1 MNQATTQSMASHP
14 EAKTARRWLALS
26 VGSLVLAGVLSLLL
40 VIGRMPPFDRWVT
53 DPLFFRRCLVVHVD
67 LALVVWF
74 YAFIGAL
81 LSALARPGTS
91 SRVSRFAPLI
101 STCGVAFMV
110 VGAGGSGAEPVLA
123 NYVPMIDD
131 AAFEAGIVTFAIGVV
146 FGLLDARLLPPS
158 TPPDGAHFPLPDAAE
173 PGLRAAA
180 IAILIAAITFAA
192 SWLGA
197 PRGLTKEAVFELA
210 NWGGG
215 HVLQLASTCAMLSV
229 WIVLVSGVLGRAAIG
244 RRAASALFAALVL
257 PWLSA
262 PLLAARGIQDIP
274 ARGAFTRLMEWAIFP
289 AVVVLL
295 ALLLR
300 AVWRSL
306 LEGTLPR
313 RDPRLLGFGVSA
325 SLTVLGFVL
334 GALVRG
340 SNTTVP
346 AHYHAS
352 IGAVTAAFMTVSY
365 PMLARLGHPLTRPRL
380 LRVARWQ
387 PLLYGVGQMVFACGF
402 ALAGSHGMARKVY
415 GAEQHGRDFAET
427 VGLVVMGAGGLVAVV
442 GGLSFLFLVI
452 TAWRDGRGTQRA
464 AHTVLAGARA

>member
-1 MNQATTQSMASHP
+1 MSDETTGVTASHP
-14 EAKTARRWLALS
+14 EAKTARRWLALA
-26 VGSLVLAGVLSLLL
+26 VGSLVLAGVLALLL
-40 VIGRMPPFDRWVT
+40 VIARMPPFDRLVT
-53 DPLFFRRCLVVHVD
+53 DPLFFRRCLVVHVN

-81 LSALARPGTS
+81 LSTLARPGTS
-91 SRVSRFAPLI
+91 SRASRFAPLI
-101 STCGVAFMV
+101 STCGVALMV
-110 VGAGGSGAEPVLA
+110 VGAGGAGAEPVLA
-123 NYVPMIDD
+123 NYIPMIDD
-131 AAFEAGIVTFAIGVV
+131 VAFEAGILTFGVGVV
-146 FGLLDARLLPPS
+146 VGLLDARIFPASAPPA
-158 TPPDGAHFPLPDAAE
+158 GAFFPLPDAAE
-173 PGLRAAA
+173 PALRAAA
-180 IAILIAAITFAA
+180 IAILVAAITFAA

-197 PRGLTKEAVFELA
+197 PTGLTKEASFELA

-215 HVLQLASTCAMLSV
+215 HVLQLASTCAMAAV
-229 WIVLVSGVLGRAAIG
+229 WIVLVSGVIGRAAIG
-244 RRAASALFAALVL
+244 RRAASALFAALVV

-262 PLLAARGIQDIP
+262 PLLAARGIQNIP
-274 ARGAFTRLMEWAIFP
+274 ARGAFTLLMEWAIFP
-289 AVVVLL
+289 AIVVLL
-295 ALLLR
+295 ALLAR
-300 AVWRSL
+300 AIWRASR
-306 LEGTLPR
+306 EGTLSR
-313 RDPRLLGFGVSA
+313 RDPRLLGFAVSA

-380 LRVARWQ
+380 LRMARWQ
-387 PLLYGVGQMVFACGF
+387 PLVYGVGQMVFASGF

-415 GAEQHGRDFAET
+415 GAEQHGRDLAET
-427 VGLVVMGAGGLVAVV
+427 IGLVVMGAGGIVAVI

-464 AHTVLAGARA
+464 AHTVLASARA